1 MHLLILYTLYFI
13 LYTSYFL
20 FTYFHLEAFAV
31 RSYQIIRFPVR
42 GLSLLMRRTPAH
54 AITQAMFAEHKYGF
68 GHGLFLVSRFYG
80 SYPVNLIKAAGGSIH
95 HITQIGQGRYRETVT
110 GRFPHVQLTAVSN
123 TTGGNQPVYRLA
135 APVGYHRGGYEPVLR
150 QVDCNGGSRF
160 RGTVP
165 YLERSISQ
173 FTELSSQVV
182 LLRSTRKFF

>member
-20 FTYFHLEAFAV
+20 FTYFHLAALAVKGETEAFAV

-80 SYPVNLIKAAGGSIH
+80 SYPVSLIKAAGGSIH
-95 HITQIGQGRYRETVT
+95 HITQIGQGRAQSP
-110 GRFPHVQLTAVSN
+110 GRNYGKDGCAV
-123 TTGGNQPVYRLA
+123 
-135 APVGYHRGGYEPVLR
+135 
-150 QVDCNGGSRF
+150 
-160 RGTVP
+160 
-165 YLERSISQ
+165 
-173 FTELSSQVV
+173 
-182 LLRSTRKFF
+182 